1 MQNLGRAMRR
11 INIMGMHRSKIAGEF
26 VQCVVVKL
34 LNCDPSAGGITF
46 TENFRKIAAEQ
57 RLYSAH
63 ICAHRRR
70 DGFLTGTLAHHRA
83 PCMRDRDAGVGANRL
98 CRRCLRH
105 RRQSR
110 HQMGKAINEI
120 RQELSGALV
129 GNISVLVKSRKLRR
143 RVGSCRGQ
151 SLPNADA
158 AAPRRC
164 RSRRAMC
171 R

>member
-1 MQNLGRAMRR
+1 
-11 INIMGMHRSKIAGEF
+11 MGMHRSKIAGEF
-26 VQCVVVKL
+26 VQCVVTDEGSGWRAQYTVFGVKL

-63 ICAHRRR
+63 ICAHGRR
-70 DGFLTGTLAHHRA
+70 DGFLTGILAHHRA

-129 GNISVLVKSRKLRR
+129 GNISVLVNQIRFERHVSF
-143 RVGSCRGQ
+143 
-151 SLPNADA
+151 A
-158 AAPRRC
+158 AE
-164 RSRRAMC
+164 
-171 R
+171 